1 MVSFNC
7 SSSSEKNGK
16 KHLKENSSNPSL
28 KRIKMTNHN
37 YLNLWSVNDC
47 GKTYLRHNKSFVQL
61 ALVLGFYERDLAW
74 IKRNILPSFNI
85 LKYLERTANHHSGAN
100 ARYLIVNSAHNMY
113 LIFNGLN
120 SASFFLFSLFSNT
133 NLGNRK
139 NCRLQRDSNWDC
151 WTKRQERWPLDHHQC
166 PVDYILC
173 IGKYMLMMVTK

>member
-100 ARYLIVNSAHNMY
+100 ARYLIVNCNLKWGHWRSLKWLAY
-113 LIFNGLN
+113 IILFRIFTRLRVHPPPL
-120 SASFFLFSLFSNT
+120 FFSLS
-133 NLGNRK
+133 
-139 NCRLQRDSNWDC
+139 
-151 WTKRQERWPLDHHQC
+151 
-166 PVDYILC
+166 
-173 IGKYMLMMVTK
+173 